1 MRADTRPTA
10 TDRPAQQLPE
20 RPQLQGRRTARPVA
34 VLRGVLRDQRRG
46 LLGWGIALAAVSFIY
61 VSFYPAIGAE
71 QMADMA
77 AMIPDDLAAALG
89 YDRLADAPGYITAT
103 VYGLLGPALLLVF
116 AIGAGARLFAGLEED
131 GTLELELT
139 HPVARR
145 TVYVERLLGLWT
157 SALLLTLVTGLV
169 TTLLVVVLDIDVTL
183 GGLAAGTLGLFL
195 LTVTFGTVAYAVGA
209 ATGRRTL
216 GLAGGAG
223 LAVASYLADAVGPMA
238 GADWLS
244 TVSPW
249 GWYLGDDPLSNG
261 VDVGGYGLLAALTL
275 VAAVSGLQRLRHRDL
290 GV

>member
-1 MRADTRPTA
+1 MRADTRPTTA
-10 TDRPAQQLPE
+10 SQTERQPQRPGPTE
-20 RPQLQGRRTARPVA
+20 RPTASSLA
-34 VLRGVLRDQRRG
+34 VLRGVLRDQRRS
-46 LLGWGIALAAVSFIY
+46 LVGWGIALAAVSFVY
-61 VSFYPAIGAE
+61 VSFYPAIGEE

-77 AMIPDDLAAALG
+77 GMIPEDLAAALG
-89 YDRLADAPGYITAT
+89 YDRLADAAGYVTAT

-139 HPVARR
+139 HPVARGS
-145 TVYVERLLGLWT
+145 VYVERLLALWV
-157 SALLLTLVTGLV
+157 SALLLAAVVGLV
-169 TTLLVVVLDIDVTL
+169 TASLVVGLGIDVTL

-216 GLAGGAG
+216 GLAAGAG
-223 LAVASYLADAVGPMA
+223 LAVASYLADAVGPLA
-238 GADWLS
+238 GADWLA

-249 GWYLGDDPLSNG
+249 GWYLGNDPLSNG
-261 VDVGGYGLLAALTL
+261 IDVVGYGLLAALTL
-275 VAAVSGLQRLRHRDL
+275 AASAAGLLRCRHRDL